1 MKNKIDFS
9 FIREASRNELIKLLS
24 SIPGPKAIVWDKQL
38 VGTFGLIGDFTFL
51 RNYEVVKMFYISREN
66 LPSNNI
72 PNIIFLTVPTRN
84 HMDYI
89 NNQLRMEEVHSGGN
103 KKDFYLWCV
112 PRVSLLCEER
122 LKQHGV
128 YGAFMSIQEL
138 PIYMYKL
145 ENDVAMLN
153 LSSCFRDLHMNKDSS
168 DLFFIARALMNIQGI
183 FGLIPNVYGKGSA
196 AKGVFDLMVGMRR
209 ELGGNEPQLILID
222 RAVDLITP
230 LATQLTYEGLID
242 QFFGIN
248 NCTVKL
254 PSEKFTSMNSRGGS
268 DSPPNDSSSFDFNEM
283 KSIPL
288 TSADTLFADIRDFNF
303 SAVGPRLSSEAREV
317 SSQYEK
323 RHTANT
329 VSDLKQFV
337 QKLPK
342 MQVARQSL
350 STQTTI
356 AELVQDKIINS
367 DFRPTLHAEQELLK
381 GSETDKVNSFIEEC
395 IYQKEP
401 LIKVLRLIC
410 LQSIINCGL
419 KQRVFEFYKREIINT
434 YGFEHMLTLENL
446 EKAGL
451 FTVQQGKSTYATI
464 RKTLRLTVDDVNESK
479 PTDVS
484 YVHSG
489 YAPLSVRLVEFLQW
503 PGWRAITDVLTVLP
517 GPTISETQQLPPA
530 LKQRRGPEYVIL
542 TTKIINGNSFI
553 ESLMENLEPL
563 S

>member
-51 RNYEVVKMFYISREN
+51 RNHEVVKMFYISREN

-72 PNIIFLTVPTRN
+72 PNIIFLTVPTRKN
-84 HMDYI
+84 MDYI

-128 YGAFMSIQEL
+128 YGAFLSIQEL
-138 PIYMYKL
+138 PVYMYKL

-183 FGLIPNVYGKGSA
+183 FGLIPNVPPQI
-196 AKGVFDLMVGMRR
+196 D
-209 ELGGNEPQLILID
+209 QLILID

-268 DSPPNDSSSFDFNEM
+268 DSPPNDSASFDFNEM

-395 IYQKEP
+395 IYQKDP

-517 GPTISETQQLPPA
+517 GPTISETQQLP
-530 LKQRRGPEYVIL
+530 
-542 TTKIINGNSFI
+542 TS
-553 ESLMENLEPL
+553 S
-563 S
+563 